1 MPGPFISREVERFR
15 RDPVSVRNAMA
26 LILTATVATMFI
38 AGFMIWLFDRQ
49 DFPNM
54 GVALWWAL
62 QTVTTVGYGDV
73 TPKTAVGRVIGS
85 FVLVESI
92 AFLTIVT
99 AVITSTFVEQA
110 RRQRERA
117 EGGRYN
123 ELVTALS
130 NLSAKIDQLEA
141 SVQALRVGPQ
151 SRSDPDG

>member
-1 MPGPFISREVERFR
+1 MPGPIISREVERFR
-15 RDPVSVRNAMA
+15 RDPVSVRYAMA
-26 LILTATVATMFI
+26 LILTATVLTMFI
-38 AGFMIWLFDRQ
+38 AGFLVWVFDRQ
-49 DFPNM
+49 DFPNI

-73 TPKTAVGRVIGS
+73 TPKTVVGRIIGS

-117 EGGRYN
+117 EGGRYS
-123 ELVTALS
+123 ELVAVLS
-130 NLSAKIDQLEA
+130 DLSAKLDQLEA
-141 SVQALRVGPQ
+141 SVRHLRGGPQ
-151 SRSDPDG
+151 SPSDPDG